1 MSGAPFFPSPF
12 RRGASCAAARGEV
25 EGETLIPVTLTLPTA
40 SRRAP
45 SLSQG
50 EREKQRSAKVDERR
64 HLNGRSFIFLAT
76 AALSACSLA
85 PPDSLPPS
93 PAAPAYKEL
102 GAWQP
107 ASTAPQDPGKWWEIF
122 PDPTLASLEDRIE
135 AGNPDL
141 AAAVARYD
149 QAKGALR
156 EAGAQALPSIDVG
169 ANAERTRLSAGRPLS
184 PGTSA
189 TYNDFRVG
197 PSLSYEID
205 LFGRVRNSIRASA
218 ADAKASAQDLAA
230 VRLGLQST
238 LADDYFQMRGLDAR
252 ITLLHQTVDAFQR
265 AYDLTDTRH
274 SGGIASG
281 IDVSRASSLLSSAKA
296 ELSSVAADRA
306 GFEHAVAILIG
317 ESPSTFSL
325 PVADSQIA
333 PPAIPVGVPSA
344 LLARRPDIL
353 ASASRI
359 AAANA
364 RIGVARAA
372 QYPSLTLGGAG
383 GFEAG
388 NSSILSASN
397 GFWAL
402 GPLSAALN
410 IFDGG
415 ARRARV
421 RISRAQYYEAA
432 ASYRSTVLTAFREVE
447 DDLARAR
454 YLATQETDQQA
465 ATTAA
470 ERTRDLALIRYRDGA
485 SDYLEVVTAQTAALD
500 AQRALLQVHTSRL
513 QVAVATVQAIGGVY

>member
-1 MSGAPFFPSPF
+1 VGQ
-12 RRGASCAAARGEV
+12 
-25 EGETLIPVTLTLPTA
+25 
-40 SRRAP
+40 RRARLDA
-45 SLSQG
+45 SLDASALAKSLF
-50 EREKQRSAKVDERR
+50 ERADARPHPLTPPLK
-64 HLNGRSFIFLAT
+64 GRGLIILAT
-76 AALSACSLA
+76 LALSACSLA

-93 PAAPAYKEL
+93 PTAPAYKEL

-107 ASTAPQDPGKWWEIF
+107 APTAPADNGKWWALF
-122 PDPTLASLEDRIE
+122 ADPTLTGLEDRIE
-135 AGNPDL
+135 ANNPDL

-149 QAKGALR
+149 QAQGALK
-156 EAGAQALPSIDVG
+156 EAGAQALPSVDVG
-169 ANAERTRLSAGRPLS
+169 ANAERARVSADRPLS
-184 PGTSA
+184 PGTAA
-189 TYNDFRVG
+189 TYTDLRIG
-197 PSLSYEID
+197 PSLAYEID

-218 ADAKASAQDLAA
+218 ADVRASAQDLAG

-238 LADDYFQMRGLDAR
+238 LASDYFQMRGLDAR
-252 ITLLHQTVDAFQR
+252 ITLLKQTVDAYQR

-274 SGGIASG
+274 TGGIASG
-281 IDVSRASSLLSSAKA
+281 IDVSRAASQLSSARA

-306 GFEHAVAILIG
+306 GFEHAVAILVG
-317 ESPSTFSL
+317 ESPSSFSL
-325 PVADSQIA
+325 PVADTQIA
-333 PPAIPVGVPSA
+333 PPAIPVGIPSA
-344 LLARRPDIL
+344 LLTRRPDIV
-353 ASASRI
+353 ASAARI

-372 QYPSLTLGGAG
+372 QYPSLTLGGSG

-421 RISRAQYYEAA
+421 RISRAQYDEAA
-432 ASYRSTVLTAFREVE
+432 AGYRSTVLTAFREVE
-447 DDLARAR
+447 DDLARAHW
-454 YLATQETDQQA
+454 YAAQEADQQA

-485 SDYLEVVTAQTAALD
+485 ADYLEVVTAQTAALD
-500 AQRALLQVHTSRL
+500 AQRLLLQVHTSRL
-513 QVAVATVQAIGGVY
+513 QVAVATVQAVGGLY